1 MNTIALSTF
10 FNEIFTHSGDDTAAY
25 TVFRDL
31 TIIVIAAK
39 ICGMLAQK
47 LRAPAVVG
55 QIIAGLIIGPCVLN
69 LVGFEGDPNGA
80 FITKMAE
87 IGVVLLMFS
96 AGLGTDLKELKR
108 TGFKATL
115 IACCGVLV
123 PLIGGTVMFM
133 CFYGF
138 SGFGTAEFYKAAF
151 IGCIMTATSVSITVA
166 ALKEMGHLKGTVG
179 TTIMSAAII
188 DDVIGIMVFTFVISL
203 TDSATNPLA
212 IVVKTVLFFVFA
224 IVAGVIVYKIFRVID
239 KKYPHSR
246 RVPIAGLA
254 LCFGFAYIAERF
266 FGIADITGAYVAG
279 IILCSLDDSD
289 YIERKMDINSY
300 MLFGPVFFAS
310 IGLKTDISD
319 FDVGLVWFCIA
330 FVAVALVTK
339 IIGCGLISRALR
351 FSCPDSVKIGI
362 GMMTRGEVALVVAQK
377 GLNAGLVESKF
388 FTAVILLIIVSS
400 IIVPIIM
407 KALYSK
413 WPDGDYKPSAGPLL
427 RLNIRRKNS

>member
-1 MNTIALSTF
+1 MNTFALSSF
-10 FNEIFTHSGDDTAAY
+10 FTELFVNSGDNTAAY

-39 ICGMLAQK
+39 LCGMLAQK

-55 QIIAGLIIGPCVLN
+55 QIAAGLIIGPCLFN

-96 AGLGTDLKELKR
+96 AGLGTDLKELAR

-115 IACCGVLV
+115 IACAGVFV
-123 PLIGGTVMFM
+123 PLVGGTVLFM

-138 SGFGTAEFYKAAF
+138 SAVGTVAFYKAAF

-203 TDSATNPLA
+203 NDSATNPLA
-212 IVVKTVLFFVFA
+212 IVVKTGLFFVFA
-224 IVAGVIVYKIFRVID
+224 VVAGVVIYKVFKAVD

-254 LCFGFAYIAERF
+254 LCFGFAYTAERV

-279 IILCSLDDSD
+279 IILCSLDDSG

-310 IGLKTDISD
+310 IGLKTDVSD
-319 FDVGLVWFCIA
+319 FDLGLVWFCVA
-330 FVAVALVTK
+330 FVIVALLTK
-339 IIGCGLISRALR
+339 IIGCGLTAKALR
-351 FSCPDSVKIGI
+351 FNVPDSAKIGI

-400 IIVPIIM
+400 MIVPIIL
-407 KALYSK
+407 KELYAK
-413 WPDGDYKPSAGPLL
+413 WPDGDYKMSAGPVFRWGKLF
-427 RLNIRRKNS
+427 R

>member
-1 MNTIALSTF
+1 MNTFALSTGF
-10 FNEIFTHSGDDTAAY
+10 LSEIFTKASDNSAAY

-31 TIIVIAAK
+31 TIIIIAAK
-39 ICGMLAQK
+39 ICGMIAQK

-55 QIIAGLIIGPCVLN
+55 QIIAGLIIGPCLLN
-69 LVGFEGDPNGA
+69 LVGFEGDPNGL

-96 AGLGTDLKELKR
+96 AGLGTDLKQLVQ

-115 IACCGVLV
+115 IACAGVFV
-123 PLIGGTVMFM
+123 PLVGGTVLFM

-138 SGFGTAEFYKAAF
+138 SGWGTEGFFRAAF

-166 ALKEMGHLKGTVG
+166 ALKEMGHLKGSVG

-203 TDSATNPLA
+203 TDKSTSALA
-212 IVVKTVLFFVFA
+212 VVIKTLLFFVFA
-224 IVAGVIVYKIFRVID
+224 VVVGFLVYKAFKAID
-239 KKYPHSR
+239 KRYPHTR

-254 LCFGFAYIAERF
+254 LCFGFAYVAERF

-279 IILCSLDDSD
+279 IILCSLEDSD

-300 MLFGPVFFAS
+300 MLFGPIFFAS

-319 FDVGLVWFCIA
+319 FDVSLIWFCLA
-330 FVAVALVTK
+330 FVLVALVTK
-339 IIGCGLISRALR
+339 VIGCGFTAKLLKFNNA
-351 FSCPDSVKIGI
+351 DSLKIGV
-362 GMMTRGEVALVVAQK
+362 GMMTRCEVALVVAQK
-377 GLNAGLVESKF
+377 GLAAGLVESKY

-400 IIVPIIM
+400 VVVPIIL
-407 KALYSK
+407 KAIYSK
-413 WPDGDYKPSAGPLL
+413 YPDGDYKALGGKKIFK
-427 RLNIRRKNS
+427 LNK